1 MRISLH
7 RRMATAAMAL
17 GLTTLGVLGA
27 GAAPAQA
34 APADCPVGY
43 YCAWKTENATGTMF
57 KTNKSLATLGTWN
70 NTFRSQINRTSK
82 IACLYDLA
90 NYELGTHWSL
100 DPNQD
105 PRHGYDIDVNPTTSS
120 VELVATERECGG
132 DAYPTWYAET
142 SPKAAGFGD
151 LNGDRKADVLVRDR
165 VGRLWYLPGDF
176 TGKLV
181 GSGGWNTLNA
191 IVRHGDFSRDGK
203 EDVIAREAST
213 GKLWLYPGT
222 GTGSLG
228 ARKLIGAGGW
238 NTMSRIAAVGDLS
251 RDGRADL
258 LTVEKSTGKLWLYP
272 GTAAGGLGA
281 RKLIGSGGWNT
292 MNALSGP
299 GDMNSDG
306 RVDLIAREASTGKL
320 WLYPGTATGTLGA
333 RKLIGSGGW
342 NMMGTFL
349 SVGDFTG
356 DGKVDLATIA
366 NDPRLTPEHQGE
378 LRFYRG
384 LGTGALAADSQI
396 DGNWWGLNGAF

>member
-1 MRISLH
+1 
-7 RRMATAAMAL
+7 MA
-17 GLTTLGVLGA
+17 
-27 GAAPAQA
+27 
-34 APADCPVGY
+34 
-43 YCAWKTENATGTMF
+43 
-57 KTNKSLATLGTWN
+57 
-70 NTFRSQINRTSK
+70 
-82 IACLYDLA
+82 
-90 NYELGTHWSL
+90 
-100 DPNQD
+100 PNED
-105 PRHGYDIDVNPTTSS
+105 PRHGYDIVPNPHTSS
-120 VELVATERECGG
+120 VELAATERECGG
-132 DAYPTWYAET
+132 EAYPPWYAET
-142 SPKAAGFGD
+142 SPRAAGFGD

-165 VGRLWYLPGDF
+165 AGRLWYLPGTF

-181 GSGGWNTLNA
+181 GAGGWNAMNA

-203 EDVIAREAST
+203 EDVIARDAAT

-238 NTMSRIAAVGDLS
+238 NAMSRIAAVGDLS

-272 GTAAGGLGA
+272 GTASGALGA
-281 RKLIGSGGWNT
+281 RKLIGSGGWNG
-292 MNALSGP
+292 MNALTGP

-320 WLYPGTATGTLGA
+320 WLYPGTSTGSLGA

-342 NMMGTFL
+342 NVMGTFL

-356 DGKVDLATIA
+356 DGKADLATIA
-366 NDPRLTPEHQGE
+366 NDPRLEPEHRGE
-378 LRFYRG
+378 LRTYRG
-384 LGTGALAADSQI
+384 LGTGALAAYGHP